1 MTSREEV
8 IRSSFMAAYGEKDE
22 SDILN
27 RDYGVFRYVE
37 PWVKDM
43 EDNGPDHGDAEY
55 RPRIERL
62 VSRFKEWRARPIRK
76 PKNFWK

>member
-8 IRSSFMAAYGEKDE
+8 IRSCSWPRMARKTRAIEPR
-22 SDILN
+22 L
-27 RDYGVFRYVE
+27 RGVSIRRA
-37 PWVKDM
+37 WVKDM